1 MSALEVARR
10 FVDRI
15 NAHDLDGLAALLT
28 PDHRFID
35 SLGVESG
42 GRQTLRDGWRQYFRM
57 VPDYRVEVVRAFVD
71 EPEVMLVGTA
81 RGTYTADGQL
91 DASNA
96 WSTPGVWRARIR
108 DELVAEWQVYA
119 DNEPIRRCMAR
130 ASA

>member
-1 MSALEVARR
+1 MSALEVAHR
-10 FVDRI
+10 FVERI

-42 GRQTLRDGWRQYFRM
+42 GRQTLREGWHQYFRM

-71 EPEVMLVGTA
+71 EPEVILVGAA
-81 RGTYTADGQL
+81 RGTYTTDGQL
-91 DASNA
+91 DPSNA